1 MAVLDVKL
9 TDPEAHRLADMAGV
23 HQDLRM
29 VAATAAQ
36 LSRRREQKA
45 PDMHVLEA
53 MQDLALI
60 RYGRCYKGG
69 VRDAFPIPQEWIDA
83 LPAKLRQA
91 HHDFLDLRDKHIAHS
106 VNDWEV
112 NMPVAR
118 VHVDE
123 QTNDVTVKAVR
134 VHKYRTLMI
143 GSDWLEKLHR
153 LAVTLADRVY
163 EDIRR
168 EEERLLEYAKKIPT
182 EELKRRIKE
191 DRPDWPG
198 QRKVGKRRGR

>member
-1 MAVLDVKL
+1 MAIIDVKL
-9 TDPEAHRLADMAGV
+9 TDSAAHRLADMAGV

-36 LSRRREQKA
+36 LSRRREDKA

-83 LPAKLRQA
+83 LPAELRQA

-123 QTNDVTVKAVR
+123 RTGDVAVKAVHVR
-134 VHKYRTLMI
+134 KTRTLMD
-143 GSDWLEKLHR
+143 SDRLQKLHR
-153 LAVTLADRVY
+153 LAVMLADRVY
-163 EDIRR
+163 EEIRR
-168 EEERLLEYAKKIPT
+168 EQEMLLEYAKKIPI

-198 QRKVGKRRGR
+198 QGKVGKRRRR